1 MNIVATGL
9 QEPDRLA
16 PSTHEAIRLAQE
28 EAVRMQAQAVYPEH
42 LLLGVIAQGENKA
55 AKMMC
60 RCGMDMPAIRVRATE
75 VFGSQYMGTANTNL
89 PLSKESLGC
98 IEWAISVV
106 TRRVHPALVLP
117 EHLVLGVLRHPR
129 MKQFLAPFSS
139 SVELMQGYL
148 TREMWTD
155 LIQNSEDL
163 LSTPTEIREQEGAAE
178 DFMLRREIQKEPNAA
193 ISHIKI
199 ERPAA
204 DQVIVTIYTAKP
216 GIMIGKRGEKVHK
229 LQSWLEAITRKH
241 IRLNI
246 VEIRQREVATP
257 FASPGKRCPACKKET
272 LPGWKHCAYCG
283 ASLART
289 CPNCGA
295 AQPEVE
301 EAQYCF
307 ECGTP
312 LENEMQPDIK
322 VVEELN
328 APERGV
334 RFSKGQQVY
343 IVDGPFTE
351 YIGTVVDVDAERN
364 KVTVLI
370 SFFGR
375 ETPVVLDFLQVKK
388 I

>member
-1 MNIVATGL
+1 MNIVTTGL
-9 QEPDRLA
+9 QEPDYLA

-28 EAVRMQAQAVYPEH
+28 EAVRMQARAVYPEH

-60 RCGMDMPAIRVRATE
+60 RCGMDMQAIRVRASE
-75 VFGSQYMGTANTNL
+75 VFGSQYVGTDNTDL
-89 PLSKESLGC
+89 PLSQESLRC

-106 TRRVHPALVLP
+106 SHIDAALVLP

-129 MKQFLAPFSS
+129 MRYFLMPFSS
-139 SVELMQGYL
+139 SVELLQGYL
-148 TREMWTD
+148 IKEMEAAVT
-155 LIQNSEDL
+155 QNVEDP
-163 LSTPTEIREQEGAAE
+163 LSTPAEIGEQEGVVE
-178 DFMLRREIQKEPNAA
+178 DFMLRREIQKEPNVA

-216 GIMIGKRGEKVHK
+216 GIVIGKRGEKVRK
-229 LQSWLEAITRKH
+229 LQSLLEAITRKRV
-241 IRLNI
+241 RLNI
-246 VEIRQREVATP
+246 VEIRQKEVAASL
-257 FASPGKRCPACKKET
+257 ASPPKRCPACKKEA

-301 EAQYCF
+301 DAQYCF
-307 ECGTP
+307 ECGSP
-312 LENEMQPDIK
+312 LEQKFKPVPGRAI
-322 VVEELN
+322 EEREK
-328 APERGV
+328 PETKTG
-334 RFSKGQQVY
+334 FTKGQRVR
-343 IVDGPFTE
+343 VLDGPFTE
-351 YIGTVVDVDAERN
+351 YIGTVVDIDTERS
-364 KVTVLI
+364 KVTVLV

-375 ETPVVLDFLQVKK
+375 ETPVVLDFLQVEK